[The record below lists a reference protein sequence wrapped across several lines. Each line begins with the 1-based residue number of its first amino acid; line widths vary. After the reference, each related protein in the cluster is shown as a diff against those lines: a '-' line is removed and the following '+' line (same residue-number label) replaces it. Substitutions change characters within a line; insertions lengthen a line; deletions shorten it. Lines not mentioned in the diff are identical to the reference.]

1 MDKNFYEKYYD
12 QFLDLDKV
20 DEEDALSPEEVEYY
34 ISENF
39 ETYDNVKKG
48 DIVFAKKFIYKN
60 GVIGENHLF
69 VIIDQNNY
77 MPIEYFGMI
86 LSSNIKKENYKYNVR
101 IDKDDKN
108 KLHKDSIVKTDYI
121 YKLKKE
127 DVLKKVGKLDK
138 ELIDLFQK
146 KYKEYQNEECK

>member
-39 ETYDNVKKG
+39 EDLINVERG
-48 DIVFAKKFIYKN
+48 DIVFVKTFAYSDGYIGKN
-60 GVIGENHLF
+60 HMF
-69 VIIDQNNY
+69 VIIDEDNY
-77 MPIEYFGMI
+77 IPFEYFGMI
-86 LSSNIKKENYKYNVR
+86 ISSDIKKASYKYNIR

-108 KLHKDSIVKTDYI
+108 KLHKDSIIKTDYV
-121 YKLKKE
+121 YKLKG
-127 DVLKKVGKLDK
+127 DNIMYKVGHLD
-138 ELIDLFQK
+138 ENIIILFER